1 MIHNRDELK
10 ECRQKAKADMETAAC
25 RILVCSGTAVSQPVL
40 KKYTICFLKTC
51 KYNTGRERN
60 LCTAR

>member
-25 RILVCSGTAVSQPVL
+25 GVFWSVPAPAVSQPVL
-40 KKYTICFLKTC
+40 KKYTIAF
-51 KYNTGRERN
+51 
-60 LCTAR
+60 

>member
-25 RILVCSGTAVSQPVL
+25 RILVCSGTGCIA
-40 KKYTICFLKTC
+40 
-51 KYNTGRERN
+51 TGSTKPCNQR
-60 LCTAR
+60 LTPL